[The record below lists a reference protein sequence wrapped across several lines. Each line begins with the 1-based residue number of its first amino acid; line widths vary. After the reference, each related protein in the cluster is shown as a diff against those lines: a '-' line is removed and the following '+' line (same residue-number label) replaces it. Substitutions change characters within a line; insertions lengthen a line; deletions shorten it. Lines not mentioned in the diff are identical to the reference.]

1 MSLKYET
8 ENFTVYYNDC
18 DKRYLAKMVNVF
30 EDKRHNILDFFKLGN
45 VKPVIKLYDNISEY
59 KESINEIKVTTKLF
73 L

>member
-30 EDKRHNILDFFKLGN
+30 EDKRYLAKMVNVFEDKRQNILDFF
-45 VKPVIKLYDNISEY
+45 
-59 KESINEIKVTTKLF
+59 
-73 L
+73 